1 MLIGKLRSFDHFY
14 FYGVP
19 CLWNILPDEY
29 FQHFILLVE
38 AIWLLDQ
45 SSVSTLCLQ
54 KADNLLRHFC
64 LRVEALY
71 GRRYETF
78 NVHCLLH
85 LSECVRNIGPLWAC
99 SCFWF
104 EDYNGDL
111 RKLFHGS
118 QKVELQIAFSVCVQQ
133 KISELV
139 NLLPFGSACKEFYEH
154 IAWGRHSLKCK
165 RERVS
170 NSVFALGV
178 MSPAALSAALTG
190 FLENKLGARVSKA
203 FSFKR
208 IQINNDVIHSKSYLN
223 VSRRNSST
231 VEVDELGFLEV
242 KLYVKLFVQCPNT
255 LFCTDA
261 CSCRTPYYYGIA
273 DCCLQPA
280 ADIILS
286 QDTFTDCKPRHI
298 IPVRREGCSNLV
310 FPIKSVKALC
320 ILVDSQHGNGMFVC
334 QLPNRYEK
342 D

>member
-1 MLIGKLRSFDHFY
+1 M
-14 FYGVP
+14 
-19 CLWNILPDEY
+19 PDEY